1 VQRIKIAA
9 LAVSREKTVRG
20 ALLFGIGF
28 TSSLPQHEVFKEKNK
43 HKKVKIYEASRSATP
58 L

>member
-1 VQRIKIAA
+1 
-9 LAVSREKTVRG
+9 VSRKKTVREEV
-20 ALLFGIGF
+20 LFGNGF

-58 L
+58 LQQSAASVF